1 MGEGHPIV
9 ETPSSLGE
17 IPGIRALFIT
27 RLPEIDTL
35 CERAEA
41 MERLRPAHLAILR
54 ERSLG
59 NFPPVT
65 AEQVHGNIVT
75 SVTEADVS
83 AVPGSDGLATSTK
96 GLTLGIYV
104 ADCAPVWIVARDA
117 HAGALIHSG
126 KKGTETDIVTQGI
139 NTLRENHGV
148 RPEDMIAV
156 IGPCIRPPCYEI
168 DFAKQIRQQA
178 ADAGVAEIHDAGIC
192 TACHPG
198 RYYSYRREKGLTGR
212 MLATLSLV

>member
-1 MGEGHPIV
+1 MGEGHPTV
-9 ETPSSLGE
+9 ETPSPLGE
-17 IPGIRALFIT
+17 VTGIRALFIT
-27 RLPEIDTL
+27 RLPDIDTL

-41 MERLRPAHLAILR
+41 IERLRPAHLAILER
-54 ERSLG
+54 ELG
-59 NFPPVT
+59 PFPIAT

-75 SVTEADVS
+75 SVTES
-83 AVPGSDGLATSTK
+83 HGLPVPGSDGLATSTK

-117 HAGALIHSG
+117 RAGALVHSG
-126 KKGTETDIVTQGI
+126 KKGTEAGIVTQGI
-139 NTLRENHGV
+139 HTLRENHGIH
-148 RPEDMIAV
+148 PADMVVV

-168 DFAKQIRQQA
+168 DFAKQILQQA
-178 ADAGVAEIHDAGIC
+178 ADAGVSEIHDTGIC

-212 MLATLSLV
+212 MLATLTLV